1 MSRRVG
7 VGVGV
12 IVIRDGRVLMVQRR
26 HRGPGTWS
34 FPGGYLDFGETPESC
49 AVRETREETGVVI
62 ADPIYLAITND
73 HIDDERHN
81 VTLWFEAKQ
90 SEGEARLNAPE
101 ELLAVEW
108 FPCAALPAPLF
119 VSTRNF
125 VRGRTYPPSALR
137 FRPPER
143 PSPPHSSRG

>member
-1 MSRRVG
+1 MTRRVG

-26 HRGPGTWS
+26 HRGAGTWS

-49 AVRETREETGVVI
+49 AIRETCEETGLAI
-62 ADPIYLAITND
+62 ADSVFLAFTND

-81 VTLWFEAKQ
+81 VTLWFEAKK
-90 SEGEARLNAPE
+90 SEGDARVNAPQ

-108 FPCAALPAPLF
+108 FSWNDLPTPLF
-119 VSTRNF
+119 VSTENF
-125 VRGRTYPPSALR
+125 VRGRTYPPSA
-137 FRPPER
+137 FRPP
-143 PSPPHSSRG
+143 SQTA